1 MPIDSKRKELD
12 TPSLHLTWHLC
23 QGGIIMT
30 IKEAVEKYGEYLVKK
45 SVETGISI
53 EELDRM
59 EVENDAQAHLL
70 GRY

>member
-1 MPIDSKRKELD
+1 
-12 TPSLHLTWHLC
+12 
-23 QGGIIMT
+23 MT